1 MNNVEKRVDT
11 FDTEE
16 LVFNAKMSYGDMD
29 KMLEY
34 IEMIGEQLIAID
46 TSFQSFYN
54 AVQDSV
60 SNDELEKINNLS
72 NEYMIAYTSRFTT
85 DEMREKLEQE
95 GFGDL
100 DVVLVDADWAN
111 EAIDNGREVYALKAE
126 EMLLLDTAGE
136 ATEYEEKGYLIVVSP
151 FDYEAEFLEDI
162 EE

>member
-1 MNNVEKRVDT
+1 MNNVEKRIDT

-16 LVFNAKMSYGDMD
+16 LVYNGKMSYGDMD

-54 AVQDSV
+54 AVQDNV
-60 SNDELEKINNLS
+60 SKDELEKINNLS
-72 NEYMIAYTSRFTT
+72 NEYMVAYTGRFTT
-85 DEMREKLEQE
+85 DEMREKLEKE

-126 EMLLLDTAGE
+126 EMLLLDKAGE

-151 FDYEAEFLEDI
+151 FDYEAEFLEDV